1 MLKKIKKKYFIIT
14 IAIILIIILS
24 VIFLLNK
31 SSRYIKQNNIDKYNV
46 EKPVFRK
53 DGELLFI
60 SSDNNEVIIKIDIEI
75 ADTYESRM
83 QGLMYRDTMAMNQ
96 GMLFIFETEEPQSF
110 WMKDTYIPLDI
121 IFVNSNRKIVKIQPE
136 NKILSQTSILSI
148 KPALYVIEV
157 NAGFC
162 KKYNIKEGDII
173 SFK

>member
-60 SSDNNEVIIKIDIEI
+60 SSDNNEVIKIDIEI